1 MREELTL
8 GMAVKKIAWGYI
20 LIHSA
25 ISIGTL
31 DLLPDWL
38 GFSFMLAA
46 IRKLQEEEESMG
58 LLEPLAKILIVWNA
72 IVWAGKF
79 LGWNLEAFPFAII
92 INIVGI
98 YFHFQ
103 MLTNLASIAE
113 KRESERGKSIRILRT
128 VETLMNTV
136 LTIMLY
142 LHISEG
148 WMIAVAIVGLIGV
161 IWICSVLFGL
171 ARELENE
178 VMV

>member
-1 MREELTL
+1 MFIWFPNIIEQNGSKCKTRTLSDDEYVLALNKKLEEEEEL
-8 GMAVKKIAWGYI
+8 
-20 LIHSA
+20 
-25 ISIGTL
+25 
-31 DLLPDWL
+31 
-38 GFSFMLAA
+38 
-46 IRKLQEEEESMG
+46 RKLQEEEESMG

-103 MLTNLASIAE
+103 MLTNLASIAD

>member
-1 MREELTL
+1 MREGLTL

-72 IVWAGKF
+72 KY
-79 LGWNLEAFPFAII
+79 N
-92 INIVGI
+92 NCKN
-98 YFHFQ
+98 
-103 MLTNLASIAE
+103 M
-113 KRESERGKSIRILRT
+113 
-128 VETLMNTV
+128 
-136 LTIMLY
+136 
-142 LHISEG
+142 
-148 WMIAVAIVGLIGV
+148 
-161 IWICSVLFGL
+161 
-171 ARELENE
+171 
-178 VMV
+178 